1 MESELYA
8 VINITSKELNLDIL
22 TAITSLKPH
31 RTHQIGDKAIT
42 GHTLDYSMW
51 DFCTEIIDTWDT
63 EIVTNKLI
71 EYLAPNFVA
80 LRKFVIEHHCGVSIY
95 VVVNEIGDT
104 VPALCLNKAILDMA
118 HELNTTTV
126 YFDGI
131 YKYPHE
137 ACTTCQKWKDENSEE
152 VR

>member
-1 MESELYA
+1 MESKLYA
-8 VINITSKELNLDIL
+8 VISITSKELNLDEL
-22 TAITSLKPH
+22 TTITSLQPH
-31 RTHQIGDKAIT
+31 RPHQIGDISVA
-42 GHTLDYSMW
+42 GYALDYSKW

-63 EIVTNKLI
+63 EIATNKLI

-80 LRKFVIEHHCGVSIY
+80 LRKFVIEHHCKVSIY
-95 VVVNEIGDT
+95 IVVNEIGNT

-118 HELNTTTV
+118 NKLGATMV

-137 ACTTCQKWKDENSEE
+137 ACVTCQKWKNNDS
-152 VR
+152 